1 MEVLVSAMNIE
12 NIRGFVTNMN
22 LKTDAIIVNQT
33 DQNSY
38 SEMIINNKKIKVYNF
53 NEKGVGLSRNTALM
67 RANSDIVLMSDEDM
81 IYEDDYEEKILEA
94 FRTNPKADTII
105 FNIKSAN
112 KNRPSPQIKRNKRI
126 NKFNYLKYGAPRIAI
141 KTDSLKK
148 KNVYFSLLFGGGTKY
163 QSGEDSI
170 FIRQCLEKKMK
181 IYTSIELIGTVKQ
194 EDSSWFKGY
203 NEKFFIDKGALFANL
218 FPTFTSIYFLQFL
231 LRHKYMLKQIKFAR
245 AYKLMSKGKKEFLGA
260 KK

>member
-81 IYEDDYEEKILEA
+81 SYEDDYEEKI
-94 FRTNPKADTII
+94 
-105 FNIKSAN
+105 
-112 KNRPSPQIKRNKRI
+112 
-126 NKFNYLKYGAPRIAI
+126 
-141 KTDSLKK
+141 
-148 KNVYFSLLFGGGTKY
+148 
-163 QSGEDSI
+163 
-170 FIRQCLEKKMK
+170 
-181 IYTSIELIGTVKQ
+181 
-194 EDSSWFKGY
+194 
-203 NEKFFIDKGALFANL
+203 
-218 FPTFTSIYFLQFL
+218 
-231 LRHKYMLKQIKFAR
+231 
-245 AYKLMSKGKKEFLGA
+245 
-260 KK
+260 